1 MNLLGMDNEKLEMLL
16 IDYIDGKLTDAERQ
30 QVEQELVRNENAFR
44 LYEQL
49 KEVIHA
55 IDKSKKLEPSHHLK
69 KQFDEFLAAEIKTS
83 KKETKIIFFQPA
95 FYRVAA
101 AVALLVVGGGI
112 GFWISKQSAQRQ
124 EIAAIAKELATTKAL
139 MMGMIENQQSASQRL
154 QGVNVA
160 LTIESADDEVV
171 KALAMR
177 MNEDA

>member
-30 QVEQELVRNENAFR
+30 QVEQELVRNENSFR

-55 IDKSKKLEPSHHLK
+55 IDKSKKLEPSHNLK
-69 KQFDEFLAAEIKTS
+69 KQFDEFLATEIKAS

-112 GFWISKQSAQRQ
+112 GF
-124 EIAAIAKELATTKAL
+124 
-139 MMGMIENQQSASQRL
+139 
-154 QGVNVA
+154 
-160 LTIESADDEVV
+160 
-171 KALAMR
+171 
-177 MNEDA
+177 